1 MADLAPAMVYRL
13 EVHFFNLIKNHP
25 DWPVLLSEGD
35 SWFSLDTRGNT
46 IDQLP
51 NAGRFALLRLE
62 QSGDELLR
70 ITGGAQMANLRRL
83 IGLYPVRAL
92 LFSAGG
98 NDIITPDFE
107 RYLKKYE
114 VGMKPAEVIIPERLS
129 SRLDQIEAAYRHL
142 LELLDDFRNLTGKKR
157 RDVTLFVHGYDY
169 VIPDGRRVK
178 YLFFPVA
185 GPWMEPAFKLRQV
198 PQALRRDVVRVMI
211 DGFNERLAK
220 IATERPDAVRHLDL
234 RGLLKDVEFGDE
246 IHPTRKGYV
255 KVAEQFRL
263 ALNVKFPG
271 FFDKP
276 LKP

>member
-1 MADLAPAMVYRL
+1 MPELPPAMVYKL

-83 IGLYPVRAL
+83 VGLYPVQAL

-98 NDIITPDFE
+98 NDIVTPDFE
-107 RYLKKYE
+107 RYLNPFQA
-114 VGMKPAEVIIPERLS
+114 GMSPADVLIDDRLA
-129 SRLDQIEAAYRHL
+129 SRLDQLEVAYRHL
-142 LELLDDFRNLTGKKR
+142 LELLDDFRGLAGKKR

-178 YLFFPVA
+178 YLFIPVA
-185 GPWMEPAFKLRQV
+185 GPWMEPAFKLRKV
-198 PQALRRDVVRVMI
+198 PQALRRDVVRIMI
-211 DGFNERLAK
+211 DRFNDRLLK
-220 IATERPDAVRHLDL
+220 IAGERPDAFRHLDL
-234 RGLLKDVEFGDE
+234 RGLLKDDEFGDE
-246 IHPTRKGYV
+246 MHPTRKGYV

-263 ALNVKFPG
+263 ALNTKFPG
-271 FFDKP
+271 FFNQP